1 MSTEQAGGPAAGPVT
16 AAYHHVGISAADIT
30 ALEAWYCAAF
40 GLARVAEHHPSPAI
54 MTRLLRGANGLQ
66 VELLAAGGSR
76 RAQDFASPVEAALAQ
91 GYGHWAIE
99 VEDVGSAFA
108 FLAGSGARPAK
119 EPAEGPNGK
128 TFAYIRDPEGN
139 LIELIQR

>member
-1 MSTEQAGGPAAGPVT
+1 MSVEQADGTAAGPIT

-30 ALEAWYCAAF
+30 ALEAWYRKVF
-40 GLARVAEHHPSPAI
+40 GLTPVAEHHPSPAI
-54 MTRLLRGANGLQ
+54 TTRLLRGANGLQ
-66 VELLAAGGSR
+66 VELLAADGSQ
-76 RAQDFASPVEAALAQ
+76 RAQDFASPAEAALAQ

-108 FLAGSGARPAK
+108 LLVGSGARPAK

-128 TFAYIRDPEGN
+128 TFAYIGDPEGN